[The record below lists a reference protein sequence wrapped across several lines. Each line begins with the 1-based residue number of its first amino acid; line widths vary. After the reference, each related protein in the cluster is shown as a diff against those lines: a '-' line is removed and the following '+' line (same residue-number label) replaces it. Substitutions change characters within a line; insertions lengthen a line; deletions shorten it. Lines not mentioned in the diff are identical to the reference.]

1 MMSEKSTRIAML
13 KMIRVMMEMVEWSY
27 IDEEKKRYEGGF
39 VPEDGSLQSDD
50 THSIVRAVN
59 DLIERE
65 DSDE

>member
-1 MMSEKSTRIAML
+1 
-13 KMIRVMMEMVEWSY
+13 MEMVEWSY